1 MDLLKCLWALL
12 VMGGKKTNNMLM
24 ETGGKEFLMIQW
36 EKPSWIVSYS
46 CARGRTYI
54 IMIFNSK

>member
-24 ETGGKEFLMIQW
+24 ETGGEEFLMIQW
-36 EKPSWIVSYS
+36 EKSYPTVVQEVELIS
-46 CARGRTYI
+46 
-54 IMIFNSK
+54 